1 MNGYTPAMFIKLTRS
16 GGHTYAQLVESFR
29 DEHSKPRQ
37 RTVATLGRVDET
49 NGQVDSLL
57 SGLLRAKGRS
67 PSEAAA
73 PQVRFESALALGDVW
88 ALDQLWHELGFDGL
102 SAVFRRARFT
112 TPVEHALRVMVFN
125 RLCDPDSKLGVLRWL
140 QTVSMPGMDAGAL
153 THQQLLRSMD
163 ALMDHQ
169 DAVDDC
175 VARLLRPLIDE
186 DLSVVFYD
194 LTTIRA
200 QGLSEQEGDVRHFG
214 LSKEGLV
221 ARQFMLGV
229 VQTADGMPIYHEVF
243 AGNTAEAP
251 TLEPTLHKVMKRYP
265 HIRRLVVVADRG
277 LLSLDNIEALSKLR
291 LPQEVGDRVGDRAG
305 DQSGDRAL
313 EFILA
318 VPGRRYGEFVD
329 ILEPINAQA
338 KSLAKEGCEATDTGT
353 GDLITELQW
362 QGLRLVVAHNP
373 QQAAEQTSQRQ
384 SRIDQLQQRAQQL
397 VGKLDSQDAGK
408 VYRGR
413 KLSDAGVTAR
423 FFHEVSEAH
432 LSRII
437 KVDLQATLFTYDID
451 QAALARAQ
459 AMDGKLLLVTNVAD
473 LTPDE
478 VVRRYKALA
487 DIERGF
493 RVLKS
498 EIEIA
503 PVFHRLP
510 QRIKAHAS
518 ICMLALILYRVMR
531 QRLKMSGS
539 DLSPEAALADLRR
552 IQHHRMSINNA
563 APIEGVSSIAQRQKD
578 VLAALKIKKP
588 LQDTQLSLL

>member
-1 MNGYTPAMFIKLTRS
+1 MFIKLTRS

-29 DEHSKPRQ
+29 DEHGKPRQ
-37 RTVATLGRVDET
+37 RTLATIGRVDEAD
-49 NGQVDSLL
+49 GQVDSLL

-67 PSEAAA
+67 LSETSV

-102 SAVFRRARFT
+102 AAVFRRSRFT
-112 TPVEHALRVMVFN
+112 NPIEHALRVMVFN
-125 RLCDPDSKLGVLRWL
+125 RLCDADSKLGVLRWL
-140 QTVSMPGMDAGAL
+140 QTVSMPGIDAKAL

-169 DAVDDC
+169 DAVDEC
-175 VARLLRPLIDE
+175 VAGLLRPLIDE

-200 QGLSEQEGDVRHFG
+200 QGLSQQEGDVRRYG
-214 LSKEGLV
+214 MSKEGMV

-251 TLEPTLHKVMKRYP
+251 TLEPTLKKVMARYP

-277 LLSLDNIEALSKLR
+277 LLSLDNIEALSELR
-291 LPQEVGDRVGDRAG
+291 LSGGASG
-305 DQSGDRAL
+305 STDQAL

-318 VPGRRYGEFVD
+318 VPGRRYGEFAD
-329 ILEPINAQA
+329 LLEPINARARARASEQ
-338 KSLAKEGCEATDTGT
+338 ETTEETIDEA
-353 GDLITELQW
+353 QW

-373 QQAAEQTSQRQ
+373 LQAAEQTANRQ
-384 SRIDQLQQRAQQL
+384 ARIDQLRQRADQL

-408 VYRGR
+408 VHRGR

-437 KVDLQATLFTYDID
+437 KVDLQAELFTYDID
-451 QAALARAQ
+451 QAALARAK

-473 LTPDE
+473 LTPQE

-510 QRIKAHAS
+510 ERIKAHAS

-552 IQHHRMSINNA
+552 IQRHSVSINNA
-563 APIEGVSSIAQRQKD
+563 APIQGISTIVQRQTD

-588 LQDTQLSLL
+588 QQDTQLSLL

>member
-1 MNGYTPAMFIKLTRS
+1 MFIKLTRS

-29 DEHSKPRQ
+29 DEHGKPRQ
-37 RTVATLGRVDET
+37 RTVATIGRVDEVD
-49 NGQVDSLL
+49 GQVDSLL

-67 PSEAAA
+67 LGETSV

-88 ALDQLWHELGFDGL
+88 ALDQLWHELGFDRLAG
-102 SAVFRRARFT
+102 VFRRARFT
-112 TPVEHALRVMVFN
+112 NPIEHALRVMVFN

-140 QTVSMPGMDAGAL
+140 QTVSMPGIDAEAL

-169 DAVDDC
+169 DAVDEC
-175 VARLLRPLIDE
+175 VAGLLRPLIDE

-214 LSKEGLV
+214 MSKEGGI

-251 TLEPTLHKVMKRYP
+251 TLEPTLKKVMARYP

-277 LLSLDNIEALSKLR
+277 LLSLDNIEALSKMR
-291 LPQEVGDRVGDRAG
+291 LVGET
-305 DQSGDRAL
+305 SGSTNQAL

-318 VPGRRYGEFVD
+318 VPGRRYGEFAD
-329 ILEPINAQA
+329 LLEPINARARASEQ
-338 KSLAKEGCEATDTGT
+338 GATEERIDET
-353 GDLITELQW
+353 QW

-373 QQAAEQTSQRQ
+373 NQAAQQTAKRQ
-384 SRIDQLQQRAQQL
+384 ARIDQLRLRADQL

-413 KLSDAGVTAR
+413 KLSDTGVTAR

-432 LSRII
+432 LTRII
-437 KVDLQATLFTYDID
+437 KVDLQAELFTWDID
-451 QAALARAQ
+451 QTALARAQ
-459 AMDGKLLLVTNVAD
+459 AMDGKLLLVTNVQD
-473 LTPDE
+473 LTPHD

-510 QRIKAHAS
+510 ERIKAHAS
-518 ICMLALILYRVMR
+518 ICMLALIVYRVMR
-531 QRLKMSGS
+531 QRLNMSGS

-552 IQHHRMSINNA
+552 IQRHRVSINNA
-563 APIEGVSSIAQRQKD
+563 APIQGISTIAQRQTD

-588 LQDTQLSLL
+588 HQDTQLSLL